1 MPAHSPLRILEI
13 GAAAFGVAIS
23 QDQLAQFERFL
34 AELQK
39 WNQRINLTAADTID
53 ELVTRHVLDSLAG
66 LLVLNELST
75 GAHTTDLGSGAGFPG
90 LPIKIARPD
99 LHMTLIEPRQ
109 KRAAF
114 LTTVCAL
121 LKLHDIAIVEAT
133 IDSKRVPHD
142 LSERFDAVLMRA
154 VAEPRSA
161 KDLAVPLVKPG
172 GIIVIWAS
180 TQQAERAD
188 AGFSVRTYRIPQTDI
203 THALMVWRVAV

>member
-1 MPAHSPLRILEI
+1 
-13 GAAAFGVAIS
+13 VALS
-23 QDQLAQFERFL
+23 RDQLAQFERFL

-75 GAHTTDLGSGAGFPG
+75 GAQVTDLGSGAGFPG

-99 LHMTLIEPRQ
+99 LHMTLIESRQ

-121 LKLHDIAIVEAT
+121 LKLQDTAIVEAA
-133 IDSKRVPHD
+133 IDSKRLPHD
-142 LSERFDAVLMRA
+142 LVGRFDAVLMRA

-172 GIIVIWAS
+172 GIVVIWAS
-180 TQQAERAD
+180 TQQAEYAD
-188 AGFSVRTYRIPQTDI
+188 AMVSVRRYRIPETDI
-203 THALMVWRVAV
+203 THALMVWRVVA